1 VEPSRPAPRL
11 LSEDWVPIL
20 SESLQAFMQ
29 AAGDQQALAVRIA
42 ERVSRYLGAACAVG
56 VLKDAQATGWSASAY
71 ISNGHAAPEG
81 AAHGLPHRD
90 DPVILRVLQLGK
102 SLLLPSPGGAELG
115 LGPDAS
121 SSFGRQTSS
130 LACLPLVSNGETFGA
145 ILVGRTNA
153 AESALTERDLQ
164 LGQHFAERGAAALDH
179 GRALT
184 SARRELAERE
194 RLTERLHI
202 LSQASRVFAAASS
215 DYRQLLQVVA
225 DSVGVILGDLCSIR
239 LVSRDGEWL
248 LHEDAAVFHREPEI
262 AEAFRQ
268 AMLKRPQRVG
278 EGLAGGVAKTG
289 QSFLQRVPSAAA
301 LAEQTLPEFRPLLTQ
316 IEVASLLLVPLMSRE
331 RCLGVLSLSR
341 GPNSPAYDEED
352 LSLAQEL
359 ADRAALA
366 LENALLLTD
375 LEQRVVDIKKGEEKF
390 RQLLES
396 APDAIVIIDVRGEIV
411 LINAQ
416 AEGLFGYSRRE
427 LLGQTVEMLIP
438 SAYRGRHPDLRAGY
452 FKAPR
457 TRHTMAAGLDLY
469 GLRKDGTEFAAEI
482 NLSPISTPEGQLVT
496 AVIRD
501 VTERKRLEEGRAR
514 TLELETQN
522 RRAQEASRLK
532 SEFLANMSHEL
543 RTPLNAI
550 IGFSALMHAG
560 KAGPMSETQTEYLGD
575 ILSSSRHLL
584 QLINDVLD
592 LAKVEAGRIEIHPQ
606 GVDLS
611 RVAAEVRDILR
622 GLAVEK
628 HVEISLKVADDLTDV
643 VTDPR
648 LLKQVLYNYLSNAI
662 KFTPERG
669 AIQVEMAPSADNRFK
684 LSVRDNGIGINP
696 SDIARLFQEFQQ
708 LDSGTG
714 KHYSGTGLGLA
725 LTKRVVEAQG
735 GEVGVAS
742 KLGEGSVFW
751 AELPR
756 RPLGLTGEAAR

>member
-1 VEPSRPAPRL
+1 MDPSRPPPRV

-20 SESLQAFMQ
+20 SESLLAFMR
-29 AAGDQQALAVRIA
+29 AADDPQTLAAEVA
-42 ERVSRYLGAACAVG
+42 ERVSRYLSAVCAVG
-56 VLKDAQATGWSASAY
+56 VLEDTQAELWSASAY
-71 ISNGHAAPEG
+71 ASNGDAAVSD
-81 AAHGLPHRD
+81 AAQAPHRD
-90 DPVILRVLQLGK
+90 DPVVLRALALRK
-102 SLLLPSPGGAELG
+102 SLLSPSPTATDLA

-121 SSFGRQTSS
+121 STFGPQALSW
-130 LACLPLVSNGETFGA
+130 ACVPLMSNGETFGV
-145 ILVGRTNA
+145 ILVARTNPV
-153 AESALTERDLQ
+153 EPALSERDCQ
-164 LGQHFAERGAAALDH
+164 LGQHFAERAATALDH

-184 SARRELAERE
+184 AARRELNERQ
-194 RLTERLHI
+194 RMGERLHI
-202 LSQASRVFAAASS
+202 LAQASRVFAAATS

-225 DSVGVILGDLCSIR
+225 NSVGDILGELCSIR

-248 LHEDAAVFHREPEI
+248 RSEDAAVFHRDPEV
-262 AEAFRQ
+262 AEAVRQ
-268 AMLKRPQRVG
+268 SILAHPQRVG
-278 EGLAGGVAKTG
+278 EGLSGGVAKTG
-289 QSFLQRVPSAAA
+289 EPLMQRVPNAEA
-301 LAEQTLPEFRPLLTQ
+301 LEEQTLPGYRPLLSK
-316 IEVASLLLVPLMSRE
+316 IRVASMLLIPLMSRK

-341 GPNSPAYDEED
+341 GPEAPPYDQAD
-352 LSLAQEL
+352 LSFGQEL

-366 LENALLLTD
+366 IENALLLTD
-375 LEQRVVDIKKGEEKF
+375 LEQRLADIKKGEEKF

-396 APDAIVIIDVRGEIV
+396 APDAIVIIDPRGEIV

-416 AEGLFGYSRRE
+416 AEALFGYSRRE

-438 SAYRGRHPDLRAGY
+438 SVYRARHPDLRAGY

-457 TRHTMAAGLDLY
+457 LRHTMAAGLDLY
-469 GLRKDGTEFAAEI
+469 GLRKNGTEFAAEI
-482 NLSPISTPEGQLVT
+482 NLSPISTPEGPLVT

-501 VTERKRLEEGRAR
+501 VTERKRLEEARAR

-575 ILSSSRHLL
+575 IVSSSRHLL

-592 LAKVEAGRIEIHPQ
+592 LAKIEAGRIEIAPQ
-606 GVDLS
+606 AVDLA
-611 RVAAEVRDILR
+611 RIAAEIKDVVR

-628 HVEISLKVADDLTDV
+628 HLDISLEIGPGLDDI

-669 AIQVEMAPSADNRFK
+669 AIQVAMVPSGDTRFR
-684 LSVRDNGIGINP
+684 LNVRDNGIGIKP
-696 SDIARLFQEFQQ
+696 QDMTRLFQEFQQ
-708 LDSGTG
+708 LDSGIS
-714 KHYSGTGLGLA
+714 KHYPGTGLGLA

-735 GEVGVAS
+735 GQVGVTS
-742 KLGEGSVFW
+742 TLGEGSVFW

-756 RPLGLTGEAAR
+756 KPGPASTPEIG